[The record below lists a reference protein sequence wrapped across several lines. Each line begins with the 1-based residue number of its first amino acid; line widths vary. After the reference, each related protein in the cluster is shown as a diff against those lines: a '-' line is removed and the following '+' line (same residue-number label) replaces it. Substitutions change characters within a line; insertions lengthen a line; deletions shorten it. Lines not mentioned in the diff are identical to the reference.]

1 MEGMLGR
8 RSLGAEEKKKK
19 ERSSDSIE
27 SIDLFNSESMN
38 SSEFYVI
45 IVVGE

>member
-8 RSLGAEEKKKK
+8 RSLGAEEKKK

-38 SSEFYVI
+38 SSEFYII